1 MKIYT
6 KSGDLGETSLFGG
19 GRVMK
24 SHPRVNAYGTLD
36 EANSMIGLAIASL
49 TGDADRFREPLTRI
63 QGELFQLGSELAT
76 PNGAKNSC
84 ASLTEADIGR
94 IESEIDT
101 MEAGLAPLRNFIL
114 PGGGQAGS
122 ALHLARTIIRR
133 SERECVD
140 LSHSEPIR
148 PEVVRYLNRLSD
160 CLFVMARAVNQA
172 AGHVESKWL
181 PPSA

>member
-36 EANSMIGLAIASL
+36 EANSMIGLAISFL
-49 TGDADRFREPLTRI
+49 SGPTECFREPLTRI

-76 PNGAKNSC
+76 PHGSKNSC
-84 ASLTEADIGR
+84 AVLAEVEVQR
-94 IESEIDT
+94 LEVEIDR
-101 MEAGLAPLRNFIL
+101 MEAGLEPLRNFIL

-122 ALHLARTIIRR
+122 AIHLARTIIRR
-133 SERECVD
+133 AERECVD

-148 PEVVRYLNRLSD
+148 PESVRYLNRLSD
-160 CLFVMARAVNQA
+160 CLFVMARAMNQA
-172 AGHVESKWL
+172 SAHPESKWL
-181 PPSA
+181 PPKA